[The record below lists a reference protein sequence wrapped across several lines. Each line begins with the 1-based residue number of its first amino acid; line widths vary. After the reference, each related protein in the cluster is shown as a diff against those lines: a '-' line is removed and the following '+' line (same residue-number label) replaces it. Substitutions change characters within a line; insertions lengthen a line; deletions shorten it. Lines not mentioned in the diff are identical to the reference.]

1 MKKRLL
7 KNQSDEPSTGHT
19 NDNQFNE
26 NEQPNDNTQINQ
38 SNQHQ
43 HKQSNGQPM
52 VTQQLHVYEQPI
64 NTQFNQFYELPHQQ
78 LNEQQFKQ
86 SNGQP
91 MVTQPMANQRMV
103 SQHQYE
109 QPANTEQHA
118 DQYNVEQ
125 HNEHTETI
133 ELLKSVLNDLQF
145 EIDKFERQSIECQ
158 SNVFTDF

>member
-19 NDNQFNE
+19 NENQVNE
-26 NEQPNDNTQINQ
+26 NGQPIDTQINQ
-38 SNQHQ
+38 SIQHQ

-52 VTQQLHVYEQPI
+52 VNQQLHVYEQPI
-64 NTQFNQFYELPHQQ
+64 NTQLNQLYELPHQQ

-91 MVTQPMANQRMV
+91 MVIQPMANQRMV

-109 QPANTEQHA
+109 QPTNTEHA

-125 HNEHTETI
+125 GNEHSETI